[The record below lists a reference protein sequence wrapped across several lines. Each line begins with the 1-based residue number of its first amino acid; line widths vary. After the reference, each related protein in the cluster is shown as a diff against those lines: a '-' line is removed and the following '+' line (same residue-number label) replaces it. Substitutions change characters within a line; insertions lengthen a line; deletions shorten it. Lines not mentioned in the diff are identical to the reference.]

1 MVQPLI
7 ILLQANLYAESAAAR
22 YSAATTGMFI
32 LIIAIGVIGFLVQA
46 RLQSVFKRYSKVQ
59 FPGGLTGAEVAEK
72 MLRDNNIHNV
82 KVTHVGGHLTDH
94 FNPQTMTVNL
104 SDAVYSSTSV
114 AAAAVAAHECG
125 HAVQQARGYAPLVLR
140 SQLVPVVQFASSAAT
155 WVIILG
161 LVILASTRNELL
173 CWIGVGMIAVSAL
186 FSIITL
192 PVEYNASARALE
204 WLQVSRTMQ
213 GAQLAQA
220 KEALSWAARTYLM
233 AALSA
238 IASVLYYVLLIL
250 GGRRD

>member
-125 HAVQQARGYAPLVLR
+125 HAVQHARGYAPLVLR

-213 GAQLAQA
+213 GA
-220 KEALSWAARTYLM
+220 RTYLV

>member
-7 ILLQANLYAESAAAR
+7 ILLQASLYAESAAAR

-125 HAVQQARGYAPLVLR
+125 HAVQHARGYAPLMLR

-220 KEALSWAARTYLM
+220 KEALSWAARTYLV

>member
-7 ILLQANLYAESAAAR
+7 ILLQANLYAESAASR

-94 FNPQTMTVNL
+94 FNPQTKTVNL

-125 HAVQQARGYAPLVLR
+125 HAVQHARGYAPLVLR

-220 KEALSWAARTYLM
+220 KEALSWAARTYLV

>member
-32 LIIAIGVIGFLVQA
+32 LIIAIGVIGFFVQA

-125 HAVQQARGYAPLVLR
+125 HAVQHARGYAPLVLR

-220 KEALSWAARTYLM
+220 KEALSWAARTYLV

>member
-7 ILLQANLYAESAAAR
+7 ILLQANLYAESAASR

-46 RLQSVFKRYSKVQ
+46 RLQSVFKRNSKVQ

-125 HAVQQARGYAPLVLR
+125 HAVQHARGYAPLVLR

-220 KEALSWAARTYLM
+220 KEALSWAARTYLV